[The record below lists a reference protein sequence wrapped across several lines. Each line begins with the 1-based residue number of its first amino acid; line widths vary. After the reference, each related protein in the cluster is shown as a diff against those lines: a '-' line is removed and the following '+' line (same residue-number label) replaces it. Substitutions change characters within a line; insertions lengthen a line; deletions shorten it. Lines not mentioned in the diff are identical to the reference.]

1 MDDISKLYAVIMAGG
16 RGERFWPASRY
27 SRPKQLLPLL
37 SERSMIEETVQRLF
51 PLIAPERLL
60 VVTNRE
66 FVTKI
71 RELLPIPA
79 ENVIGEPVGRDT
91 APCVALAAALVKRRD
106 PEATMVLLPADH
118 VIHPAR
124 LFQETLCAAAEQA
137 QAGALVTLG
146 VAPGYAAT
154 GYGYIHI
161 GDMVAPGFYKV
172 LEFREN
178 RMPSPRNN
186 LFVTEVTN
194 GTAAYLSGG
203 LMRSAALFRFISRN
217 WRKKS
222 NVGPEPGILSRT
234 LPPVPGFRLIM
245 QSWRRRKTCWSAP
258 PRLTGMISAAGALC
272 VPFCRRMNTA
282 TQSGGGLRRLMRRD
296 AFCSEMTACRS
307 ASSEFAIW
315 PSFSRETAFWSA
327 RFQKNNE
334 SKS

>member
-1 MDDISKLYAVIMAGG
+1 MAGG

-178 RMPSPRNN
+178 RWPSPRNN

-203 LMRSAALFRFISRN
+203 LMRSAALFRFIAGLQE
-217 WRKKS
+217 KID
-222 NVGPEPGILSRT
+222 VGPEPGILESDFAACSRISIDYA
-234 LPPVPGFRLIM
+234 IM
-245 QSWRRRKTCWSAP
+245 EKAENVLVGSAPFDWNDIGSWSALRSLLP
-258 PRLTGMISAAGALC
+258 ADEYGNTIRGRIAGA
-272 VPFCRRMNTA
+272 
-282 TQSGGGLRRLMRRD
+282 
-296 AFCSEMTACRS
+296 
-307 ASSEFAIW
+307 
-315 PSFSRETAFWSA
+315 
-327 RFQKNNE
+327 
-334 SKS
+334 

>member
-1 MDDISKLYAVIMAGG
+1 MDDTSKLYAVIMAGG
-16 RGERFWPASRY
+16 RGERFWPAGRY

-154 GYGYIHI
+154 
-161 GDMVAPGFYKV
+161 
-172 LEFREN
+172 
-178 RMPSPRNN
+178 
-186 LFVTEVTN
+186 
-194 GTAAYLSGG
+194 
-203 LMRSAALFRFISRN
+203 
-217 WRKKS
+217 
-222 NVGPEPGILSRT
+222 
-234 LPPVPGFRLIM
+234 
-245 QSWRRRKTCWSAP
+245 
-258 PRLTGMISAAGALC
+258 
-272 VPFCRRMNTA
+272 
-282 TQSGGGLRRLMRRD
+282 
-296 AFCSEMTACRS
+296 
-307 ASSEFAIW
+307 
-315 PSFSRETAFWSA
+315 
-327 RFQKNNE
+327 
-334 SKS
+334 